1 MKDKSINIFNSI
13 FSVFILLAII
23 GGGIVFL
30 LFIVAFIVGGES
42 ATVFSTAASKT
53 IMPYFIKAAAIGMLA
68 GLIILY
74 TSGEHYL
81 HLKDNQE

>member
-42 ATVFSTAASKT
+42 ATVFSTAA
-53 IMPYFIKAAAIGMLA
+53 
-68 GLIILY
+68 
-74 TSGEHYL
+74 
-81 HLKDNQE
+81 